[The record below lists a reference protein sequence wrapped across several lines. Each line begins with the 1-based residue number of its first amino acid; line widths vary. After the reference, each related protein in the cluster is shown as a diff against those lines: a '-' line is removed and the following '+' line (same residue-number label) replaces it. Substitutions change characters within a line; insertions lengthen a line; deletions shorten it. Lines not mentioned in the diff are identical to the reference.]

1 MEDIQKAQQQFFQQ
15 IKSRLPQHVALVD
28 EVEEVLS
35 ISSDSAYRRIRG
47 EKELSFGEMYKL
59 SRHFGISADEALQ
72 TATSSEISFRYSPL
86 NPDTFGLKD
95 YIKLA
100 YETVKKL
107 SDAPG
112 REMIYAAK
120 DIPLFHFFHSD
131 ELGAFKAFVWQKT
144 LLNFPEFEDRHFSFA
159 DADKELLSI
168 GRRLLQLYDRIPS
181 TELWNVET
189 LNSTL
194 RQIEFYAEAKY
205 FTEPSDALLLL
216 DKVDAYIDH
225 LKKEAELGQKFEMDR
240 EPDDSSASFKMY
252 NNEIILSDNMVLVMT
267 DDWKITFLTHNAIN
281 FLSTSN
287 HYFNDTTYAWFSN
300 LIRKS
305 SLIST
310 VSEKHRNQF
319 FSALK
324 QNVKRSRERVK
335 YLIEE

>member
-1 MEDIQKAQQQFFQQ
+1 MEEIQKAQQAFFQQ
-15 IKSRLPQHVALVD
+15 IRSRLPQHVSLVD

-72 TATSSEISFRYSPL
+72 TATSNEISFRYNPL

-95 YIKLA
+95 YVKLA
-100 YETVKKL
+100 HDTVKRL
-107 SDAPG
+107 SEAPDK
-112 REMIYAAK
+112 EMIYAAK
-120 DIPLFHFFHSD
+120 DIPLFHFFYSD

-144 LLNFPEFEDRHFSFA
+144 MLNFPQFEEKKFSFA
-159 DADKELLSI
+159 EADRELLSI
-168 GRRLLQLYDRIPS
+168 GRRLLLMYNRIPS

-194 RQIEFYAEAKY
+194 RQIEFYSEAQY
-205 FTEPSDALLLL
+205 FVDPSDAFLLL

-225 LKKEAELGQKFEMDR
+225 LKKEAELGLKFDLGK
-240 EPDDSSASFKMY
+240 EPDELSASFKMY
-252 NNEIILSDNMVLVMT
+252 NNEIILSDNMVLIMT
-267 DDWKITFLTHNAIN
+267 SEWKNTFLTHNAIN

-287 HYFNDTTYAWFSN
+287 TYFNDTTYAWFSN
-300 LIRKS
+300 LIKRS

-324 QNVKRSRERVK
+324 QNIKRSRERVK
-335 YLIEE
+335 FLVEM